1 MTKPTRARN
10 RPLQSPNHLLA
21 LGIITLISVV
31 LCWLA
36 IGDKLDLM
44 DIYLGAEGDD
54 GRHAFATILL
64 PPTDNSSDPHHD
76 DHYLTSARML
86 NFQLKHGKNTR
97 SRKEIPFL
105 VIVTPDISAWKRK
118 LLQREGATVIFAERL
133 SLGDDWI
140 EPMAERWKDVMMKLR
155 LFELTDYDKILFLD
169 ADTYL
174 LRPLDR
180 IFRDPAARPTKTGS
194 SEEETQPD
202 EAPLP
207 EKYLFATG
215 PEILHTTHPWPPH
228 PWPRFNAGFFLF
240 QPSKTLFKYY
250 TSLLTLR
257 DRFDSAYPEQNLL
270 NYAHREWGNMPWAHL
285 KPGWTVNLPNMNDI
299 KKGVKS
305 VHAKLWMDGHDL
317 QPVPK
322 ELRGMW
328 EKTKMEMDA
337 FYDEMG
343 FKLGWL
349 DLGPVS

>member
-133 SLGDDWI
+133 SLGDDWMTRNI
-140 EPMAERWKDVMMKLR
+140 
-155 LFELTDYDKILFLD
+155 
-169 ADTYL
+169 
-174 LRPLDR
+174 
-180 IFRDPAARPTKTGS
+180 
-194 SEEETQPD
+194 
-202 EAPLP
+202 
-207 EKYLFATG
+207 
-215 PEILHTTHPWPPH
+215 
-228 PWPRFNAGFFLF
+228 
-240 QPSKTLFKYY
+240 
-250 TSLLTLR
+250 
-257 DRFDSAYPEQNLL
+257 
-270 NYAHREWGNMPWAHL
+270 
-285 KPGWTVNLPNMNDI
+285 
-299 KKGVKS
+299 
-305 VHAKLWMDGHDL
+305 
-317 QPVPK
+317 
-322 ELRGMW
+322 
-328 EKTKMEMDA
+328 
-337 FYDEMG
+337 
-343 FKLGWL
+343 
-349 DLGPVS
+349 